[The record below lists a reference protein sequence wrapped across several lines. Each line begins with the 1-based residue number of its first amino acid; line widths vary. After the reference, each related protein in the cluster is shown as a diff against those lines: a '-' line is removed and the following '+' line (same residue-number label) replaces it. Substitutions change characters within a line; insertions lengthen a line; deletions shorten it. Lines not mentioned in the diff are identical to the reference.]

1 MTPSNITNKSVENNF
16 LYSVPKAIQQVIA
29 NEYHYETQ
37 LIEKDSSMSPQE
49 KIVSILRAHDINEKR
64 INLLEK
70 CVNISRGVAIEEVLI
85 GHAPLVGFYIL

>member
-49 KIVSILRAHDINEKR
+49 KIVSCRK
-64 INLLEK
+64 
-70 CVNISRGVAIEEVLI
+70 SAIIYI
-85 GHAPLVGFYIL
+85 GLNFLASYALYKFLPNK